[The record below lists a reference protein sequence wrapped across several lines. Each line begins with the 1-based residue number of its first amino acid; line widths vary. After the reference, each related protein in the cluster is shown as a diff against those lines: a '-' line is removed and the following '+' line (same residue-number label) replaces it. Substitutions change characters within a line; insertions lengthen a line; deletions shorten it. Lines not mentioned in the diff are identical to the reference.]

1 MPRRATASSSPPER
15 HGIRPRARPE
25 PPHRERTMLNL
36 RDFIATVE
44 RDTPDALV
52 HIDKPVDPAKFEVT
66 AVLQQLEDAGRYPMA
81 MFHQPLNLKG
91 EVSQFPLVTNVFAQR
106 ERCAQALGM
115 PTTEAKF

>member
-1 MPRRATASSSPPER
+1 
-15 HGIRPRARPE
+15 
-25 PPHRERTMLNL
+25 MLNL

-52 HIDKPVDPAKFEVT
+52 YIDKPVDPAKFEVT

-81 MFHQPLNLKG
+81 VFHQPLNLKG

-115 PTTEAKF
+115 PVAEGPGEGRFVIDATGTHNLPAKPARATIPVTSA